1 MSSISYSMKWVNTVH
16 GGLNRECDDSKH
28 GSTAAVSFQAPEMF
42 CAASLF
48 RKYTTCLIQIHL
60 PYTSLGGLKGA
71 RCNFYL
77 TEISLLRLATSALGV
92 SVDLGREALRRMN
105 S

>member
-1 MSSISYSMKWVNTVH
+1 MEALTENVMIQSMVRQHHLQVFKRLRV
-16 GGLNRECDDSKH
+16 
-28 GSTAAVSFQAPEMF
+28 F

-60 PYTSLGGLKGA
+60 PYTSLGSLKGA

-77 TEISLLRLATSALGV
+77 TEMSLSRPGTSALGV
-92 SVDLGREALRRMN
+92 SVDLGREALRWMN